1 MDKTIEGLLEIA
13 NILNLS
19 IPNGTE
25 ESFEDEDDDVK
36 IILGKDDDC
45 LKIEISTI
53 PKEAEFDE
61 TKELVEEYKEA
72 IKNLDDDLFLEIVE
86 ELKSKVDLTE
96 FNELLNLE
104 EYNSDE
110 AKEVEEMINISSE
123 IICSTLKKKIQ
134 NMVELYE
141 KF

>member
-25 ESFEDEDDDVK
+25 ESFEDDDVK

-110 AKEVEEMINISSE
+110 VKEVEEMINISSE

>member
-1 MDKTIEGLLEIA
+1 MNKTIEGLLEIA

-25 ESFEDEDDDVK
+25 ESFEDDDVK

>member
-1 MDKTIEGLLEIA
+1 MNKTIEGLLEIA

-25 ESFEDEDDDVK
+25 ESFEDDDIK

-53 PKEAEFDE
+53 PKEVEFNE
-61 TKELVEEYKEA
+61 TKELIEEYKEA

-86 ELKSKVDLTE
+86 ELKSKVDLTK

-104 EYNSDE
+104 EYNSEE
-110 AKEVEEMINISSE
+110 AKEVEEMIDISSE
-123 IICSTLKKKIQ
+123 IICSTLKNKIQ
-134 NMVELYE
+134 SMVELYE

>member
-25 ESFEDEDDDVK
+25 ESFEDDDVK

-134 NMVELYE
+134 SMVELYE

>member
-25 ESFEDEDDDVK
+25 ESFEDDDVK

-86 ELKSKVDLTE
+86 ELKSKVDLTK

>member
-1 MDKTIEGLLEIA
+1 MNKTIEGLLEIA

-25 ESFEDEDDDVK
+25 ESFEDDDVK

-53 PKEAEFDE
+53 PKEVEFDE

-86 ELKSKVDLTE
+86 ELKSKVDLTK

-104 EYNSDE
+104 EYNSEE
-110 AKEVEEMINISSE
+110 AKEVEEMIDISSE

-134 NMVELYE
+134 SMVELYE

>member
-1 MDKTIEGLLEIA
+1 MDKTIERLLEIA

-25 ESFEDEDDDVK
+25 ESFEDDDVK

-53 PKEAEFDE
+53 HKEAEFDE

-104 EYNSDE
+104 EYNSDK

>member
-1 MDKTIEGLLEIA
+1 MDKTIEGLLEIV

-25 ESFEDEDDDVK
+25 ESFEDDDVK

>member
-1 MDKTIEGLLEIA
+1 MNKTIEGLLEIA

-25 ESFEDEDDDVK
+25 ESFEDDDVK

-53 PKEAEFDE
+53 PKEEEFDE

-123 IICSTLKKKIQ
+123 IICSTLKNKIQ

>member
-25 ESFEDEDDDVK
+25 ESFEDDVK

>member
-25 ESFEDEDDDVK
+25 ESFEDDDVK

-104 EYNSDE
+104 EYNSNE

-134 NMVELYE
+134 SMVELYE

>member
-25 ESFEDEDDDVK
+25 ESFEDDDVK

>member
-1 MDKTIEGLLEIA
+1 MNKTIDGLLEIA

-19 IPNGTE
+19 VPNGTKE
-25 ESFEDEDDDVK
+25 VLEDNDVK
-36 IILGKDDDC
+36 INLEKSDDC
-45 LKIEISTI
+45 LKIEINSI
-53 PKEAEFDE
+53 FKAEEFDE

-86 ELKSKVDLTE
+86 QLKCKVDLTE

-123 IICSTLKKKIQ
+123 IICSTLTKKIQ